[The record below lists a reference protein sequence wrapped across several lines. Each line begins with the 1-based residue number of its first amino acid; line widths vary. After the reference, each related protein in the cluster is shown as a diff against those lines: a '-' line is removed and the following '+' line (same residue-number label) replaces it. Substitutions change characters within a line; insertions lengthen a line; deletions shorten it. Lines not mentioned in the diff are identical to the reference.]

1 VAVRLQQSKN
11 HIQRS
16 LAAATLPARVDEG
29 IGFHCFT
36 ASHLIWRCRAH
47 SIALVWRKR
56 SDYTCCRFI

>member
-1 VAVRLQQSKN
+1 MGRSLLIGKHRSVAVRLQQSKN

-36 ASHLIWRCRAH
+36 ASHLIWQYRAH
-47 SIALVWRKR
+47 SIALV
-56 SDYTCCRFI
+56 

>member
-36 ASHLIWRCRAH
+36 ASHL
-47 SIALVWRKR
+47 
-56 SDYTCCRFI
+56 